1 MPNEDNKNQNED
13 NKNAEVVTSS
23 QRLFDGRILNLRL
36 DTVLL
41 PNGKTSQRE
50 IVEHRGAVALVPMLG
65 DSTVILVRQW
75 RGAAGGSL
83 LEIPA
88 GTRDP
93 NEEVEAC
100 ARRELAEEINYAPG
114 RMIKL
119 FQSFMAPGYS
129 NEVIHTFLA
138 LDLTP
143 TDGHTDED
151 EFLELVQMP
160 LADALGL
167 IKTGEIVDAKS
178 ISGLLYADR
187 VLKEISAQKSATE

>member
-1 MPNEDNKNQNED
+1 MSGSEEK
-13 NKNAEVVTSS
+13 VTSS
-23 QRLFDGRILNLRL
+23 QRLFEGRILKLRL

-50 IVEHRGAVALVPMLG
+50 IVEHRGAVAMVPMLG
-65 DSTVILVRQW
+65 DDTVILVRQY

-88 GTRDP
+88 GTREPD
-93 NEEVEAC
+93 EDAASC
-100 ARRELAEEINYAPG
+100 ARRELGEEINYAAG
-114 RMIKL
+114 RMIPL

-129 NEVIHTFLA
+129 TEVIHTFLA

-143 TDGHTDED
+143 TDGHPDED
-151 EFLELVQMP
+151 EFLEIVRMP
-160 LADALGL
+160 LADAISR
-167 IKTGEIVDAKS
+167 IKTGEITDAKS

-187 VLKEISAQKSATE
+187 VLQELRQP

>member
-1 MPNEDNKNQNED
+1 MPNNEI
-13 NKNAEVVTSS
+13 VTSS

-41 PNGKTSQRE
+41 PNGKISRRE
-50 IVEHRGAVALVPMLG
+50 IVEHRGAVAMVPML
-65 DSTVILVRQW
+65 DRNTVILVRQY
-75 RGAAGGSL
+75 RGAAGESL

-93 NEEVEAC
+93 EEQVEAC
-100 ARRELAEEINYAPG
+100 ARRELAEEINYAAG

-129 NEVIHTFLA
+129 TEVIHTFLA

-143 TDGHTDED
+143 AEGSTDED

-160 LADALGL
+160 LTEALDK
-167 IKTGEIVDAKS
+167 IKTGEIHDAKS
-178 ISGLLYADR
+178 IGGLLYADR
-187 VLKEISAQKSATE
+187 VLKEMQ

>member
-1 MPNEDNKNQNED
+1 MPNNEKDKDEKDRNEKDKNKEI
-13 NKNAEVVTSS
+13 VTSS
-23 QRLFDGRILNLRL
+23 KRLFDGRILNLRL

-50 IVEHRGAVALVPMLG
+50 IVEHRGAVAMVPMV
-65 DSTVILVRQW
+65 DSSTVILVRQY
-75 RGAAGGSL
+75 RGAAVSSL

-93 NEEVEAC
+93 NEEVEDC
-100 ARRELAEEINYAPG
+100 ARRELAEEINYAAG

-129 NEVIHTFLA
+129 TEVIHTFLA

-143 TDGHTDED
+143 TAGHTDED
-151 EFLELVQMP
+151 EFLEIVQMP
-160 LADALGL
+160 LADALGM
-167 IKTGEIVDAKS
+167 IKSGEIVDAKS
-178 ISGLLYADR
+178 ISGLLFADC
-187 VLKEISAQKSATE
+187 VLKEMEQQ

>member
-1 MPNEDNKNQNED
+1 MPNNE
-13 NKNAEVVTSS
+13 EIVTSS
-23 QRLFDGRILNLRL
+23 KRLYDGRILKLRL

-50 IVEHRGAVALVPMLG
+50 IVEHRGAVAMVPML
-65 DSTVILVRQW
+65 DRHTVVLVRQY
-75 RGAAGGSL
+75 RRAAEAGL

-93 NEEVEAC
+93 DEDVEAC
-100 ARRELAEEINYAPG
+100 ARRELGEEINYAAG

-129 NEVIHTFLA
+129 TEVIHTFLA
-138 LDLTP
+138 LELTP
-143 TDGHTDED
+143 AAGHTDED
-151 EFLELVQMP
+151 EFLEILPMP
-160 LADALGL
+160 FAAALNM
-167 IKTGEIVDAKS
+167 IQTGEIIDAKS

-187 VLKEISAQKSATE
+187 VLKEMDTP

>member
-1 MPNEDNKNQNED
+1 MLSNED
-13 NKNAEVVTSS
+13 NKNAEIVTST
-23 QRLFDGRILNLRL
+23 QRLFDGRIINLRL

-50 IVEHRGAVALVPMLG
+50 IVEHRGAVAMVPMLG
-65 DSTVILVRQW
+65 HDTVILVRQY

-93 NEEVEAC
+93 EEDVESC
-100 ARRELAEEINYAPG
+100 ARRELGEEINYAAG

-129 NEVIHTFLA
+129 TEVIHTFLA

-143 TDGHTDED
+143 TEGHTDED
-151 EFLELVQMP
+151 EFLDIVPMP
-160 LADALGL
+160 LSDALGL

-187 VLKEISAQKSATE
+187 VLKEMEQKEMEQQ

>member
-1 MPNEDNKNQNED
+1 MANNEENKNE
-13 NKNAEVVTSS
+13 EIVTSS
-23 QRLFDGRILNLRL
+23 KRLYDGRILKLRL
-36 DTVLL
+36 DTVML

-50 IVEHRGAVALVPMLG
+50 IVEHRGAVAMVPML
-65 DSTVILVRQW
+65 DKDTVILVRQY
-75 RGAAGGSL
+75 RRAAETSL

-93 NEEVEAC
+93 DEDVEAC

-129 NEVIHTFLA
+129 TEVIHTFLA

-143 TDGHTDED
+143 VEGHTDED
-151 EFLELVQMP
+151 EFLEIIP
-160 LADALGL
+160 TPFAEALHM
-167 IKTGEIVDAKS
+167 IETGEIVDAKS
-178 ISGLLYADR
+178 ISGLLYAER
-187 VLKEISAQKSATE
+187 ILKEM

>member
-1 MPNEDNKNQNED
+1 MPNNED
-13 NKNAEVVTSS
+13 SKNAEDKNKETVTSS
-23 QRLFDGRILNLRL
+23 KRLFDGRILNLRL

-50 IVEHRGAVALVPMLG
+50 IVEHRGAVAMVPML
-65 DSTVILVRQW
+65 DDKTVILVRQY

-88 GTRDP
+88 GTRDQD
-93 NEEVEAC
+93 EDVEVC
-100 ARRELAEEINYAPG
+100 ARRELGEEINYAAE

-129 NEVIHTFLA
+129 TEVIHTFLA

-143 TDGHTDED
+143 AGGHLDED
-151 EFLELVQMP
+151 EFLEIVPMP
-160 LADALGL
+160 LTEALNM

-187 VLKEISAQKSATE
+187 VLQEMEQR

>member
-1 MPNEDNKNQNED
+1 MPSNEEK
-13 NKNAEVVTSS
+13 VTSS
-23 QRLFDGRILNLRL
+23 QRLFDGRILKLRI

-50 IVEHRGAVALVPMLG
+50 IVEHRGAVAMVPML
-65 DSTVILVRQW
+65 DQNTVILVRQY
-75 RGAAGGSL
+75 RGASGGFL

-93 NEEVEAC
+93 DEDVEAC
-100 ARRELAEEINYAPG
+100 ARRELGEEINYAPG

-119 FQSFMAPGYS
+119 FQAFMSPGYS
-129 NEVIHTFLA
+129 TEVIHTFLA

-151 EFLELVQMP
+151 EFLEIVQMP
-160 LADALGL
+160 LADALEK

-187 VLKEISAQKSATE
+187 VLKEIGQ